1 MKVSQE
7 LKDEF
12 EKLKEEQS
20 NKSIY
25 RAFATITHAKYVEYE
40 TLREFL
46 FTSRDYLELNANQLQ
61 FAKWWAGEEEIEVEE
76 ELYYLKLPFSRSA
89 YVNLDTN
96 TGEVFPQNKD
106 ETKSVRTK
114 FTMSEIENNEKL
126 RAFEMFKKRV
136 DDDV

>member
-76 ELYYLKLPFSRSA
+76 ELYYLKLPFSENA
-89 YVNLDTN
+89 YVNLDTDD
-96 TGEVFPQNKD
+96 GEVFPSSKMERD
-106 ETKSVRTK
+106 GYRTK
-114 FTMSEIENNEKL
+114 FTAEEIENNEKL